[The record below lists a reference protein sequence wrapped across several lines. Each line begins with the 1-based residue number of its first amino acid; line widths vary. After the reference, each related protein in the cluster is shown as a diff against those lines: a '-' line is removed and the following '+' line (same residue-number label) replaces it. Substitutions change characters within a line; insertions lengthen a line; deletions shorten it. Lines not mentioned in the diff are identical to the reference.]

1 MMGAENLE
9 ARFTALLRAS
19 QVVGSSLDLDDV
31 LEAIVQQAAEISATP
46 MVRLFLLDEDTKLL
60 RCRVSV
66 GLAKE
71 EERDL
76 VLAVGEGFSGQVAAT
91 GQPLAVSDCGG
102 DPRLGDSEHVSRWGL
117 SSYLGLPV
125 RVGDRV
131 MGVLVFNTKTPRDYT
146 GDEIAYLSTFASDA
160 AIAIENAR
168 LHAAAVHRGAE
179 LEALLRATRSV
190 MSGLD
195 LSGILQRIVAEA
207 SRMAGAPHVAV
218 LLLDGGAQVLRVA
231 ALAGNPVPPGF
242 EIPLGTDLS
251 GVVAQTGESVFSP
264 NSSTDPRNLLADR
277 DRDIGLVTYLG
288 LPIKGREGILG
299 VLTFETTTPRHY
311 TEDEL
316 AYLTSF
322 ADNAAMA
329 IENARLYR
337 TVQEQAAGLEARVQE
352 RTTALEEA
360 LRAKAEFLARMSHEL
375 RTPLNFILGFADLLH
390 QGIGGALTAKQVQF
404 VDRIRTGGKHLLDL
418 VHDILELSLVE
429 GGKRG
434 LRLERIPLAPLVQEV
449 LDIFSIQALQ
459 KRLCVVTSL
468 EPGLCIVVDRRRLL
482 QVLSNLLGNAI
493 KFTPDGGTITLTARH
508 VKAPRSRQV
517 DAPRHVA
524 PSTIRPDDT
533 GDDRIEIAVK
543 DTGIGIRAADIERIF
558 RGFEQVDGSTSRR
571 FGGAGIGLSL
581 VRTLVELHGGQV
593 WAESAGPGTGTRFVV
608 HLPLLPE
615 PSPKRIVVVEDDAA
629 TAEALAAL
637 LRNEGYGV
645 EGAATGME
653 GLAAILANPPD
664 LALLDI
670 GLPDMD
676 GREVLKRLRAG
687 ERTHSLPVLVL
698 TGLGED
704 LGEGALALGAD
715 EFLTKPISAS
725 VLTRIVGEILRGG
738 VPKPQDVFPVPTH
751 DEPGHEDGGTG

>member
-1 MMGAENLE
+1 MMGAEN
-9 ARFTALLRAS
+9 
-19 QVVGSSLDLDDV
+19 
-31 LEAIVQQAAEISATP
+31 
-46 MVRLFLLDEDTKLL
+46 
-60 RCRVSV
+60 
-66 GLAKE
+66 
-71 EERDL
+71 
-76 VLAVGEGFSGQVAAT
+76 
-91 GQPLAVSDCGG
+91 
-102 DPRLGDSEHVSRWGL
+102 
-117 SSYLGLPV
+117 
-125 RVGDRV
+125 
-131 MGVLVFNTKTPRDYT
+131 
-146 GDEIAYLSTFASDA
+146 
-160 AIAIENAR
+160 
-168 LHAAAVHRGAE
+168 

-195 LSGILQRIVAEA
+195 LPGILQRIVAEA
-207 SRMAGAPHVAV
+207 SHMARAPHVAV
-218 LLLDGGAQVLRVA
+218 LLLDREAQVLRVA

-264 NSSTDPRNLLADR
+264 NSSTDPRNLLAER
-277 DRDIGLVTYLG
+277 DRENGLVTYLG

-299 VLTFETTTPRHY
+299 VLTFETTTPRRY
-311 TEDEL
+311 TQDEL

-329 IENARLYR
+329 IENAWLHR
-337 TVQEQAAGLEARVQE
+337 TVQEQAARLEARVQE

-434 LRLERIPLAPLVQEV
+434 LRLEKIPLAPLVQEV

-468 EPGLCIVVDRRRLL
+468 EPGLCIVVERRRLL
-482 QVLSNLLGNAI
+482 QILSNLLGNAM
-493 KFTPDGGTITLTARH
+493 KFTPEGGTITLTAQH
-508 VKAPRSRQV
+508 LKAPQSWRV
-517 DAPRHVA
+517 DAPWRVA
-524 PSTIRPDDT
+524 PATTRPDDT
-533 GDDRIEIAVK
+533 GDECIEIAVK
-543 DTGIGIRAADIERIF
+543 DTGIGIPAADIERIF

-581 VRTLVELHGGQV
+581 VRTLVELHGGRV

-608 HLPLLPE
+608 QLPLLPE

-629 TAEALAAL
+629 IAEALAAL

-645 EGAATGME
+645 EGATTGAE

-664 LALLDI
+664 LILLDI

-687 ERTHSLPVLVL
+687 ERTHSLPILVL

-751 DEPGHEDGGTG
+751 DEPGHEGGGTG